1 MQATPDKPAVEASVG
16 SPQAGARLQLLWVW
30 RCAQTAQLN
39 ATCMAWNKAGALS
52 MRPSTGCSASDRPL
66 PLQCCGHSLTLL
78 ALGHKV
84 AIHGLV
90 LQVRKDVLAVG
101 YGHFNFGP
109 QQPGLV
115 AFWSLKNPGH
125 PLWTFPTSSGVTA
138 VDFATQSPNMLAVGP
153 L

>member
-1 MQATPDKPAVEASVG
+1 
-16 SPQAGARLQLLWVW
+16 
-30 RCAQTAQLN
+30 
-39 ATCMAWNKAGALS
+39 MAL
-52 MRPSTGCSASDRPL
+52 
-66 PLQCCGHSLTLL
+66 HS
-78 ALGHKV
+78 
-84 AIHGLV
+84 LV

-138 VDFATQSPNMLAVGP
+138 VDFATQSPNMLAVGLYDGTLAVHDVSTRQVGTLTTRVQCTSVCP
-153 L
+153 LMAQLPSEPYQEVSPVTCPPICSST